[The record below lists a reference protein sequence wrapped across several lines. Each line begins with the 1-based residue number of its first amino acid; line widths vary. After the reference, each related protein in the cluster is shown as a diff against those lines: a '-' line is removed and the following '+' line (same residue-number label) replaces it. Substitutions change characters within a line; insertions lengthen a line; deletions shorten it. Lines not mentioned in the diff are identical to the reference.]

1 MDKTRDMDAKEKLI
15 SLLRSIGLNQY
26 EASAYACLLLFGEA
40 TAGEL
45 SNRANIPR
53 PRVYDIINRL
63 QKKGFVVVQP
73 GRPVRYRAVP
83 PEEAIDA
90 YIKLKEEEFK
100 QEVDRIRKLAHEI
113 SRWGAG
119 RRSIEQPRGF
129 WLLNTDT
136 LLRSR
141 MESLISSSSKEV
153 VVTLTPEFLAEYG
166 NTLIPLLE
174 DAAARGIR
182 VRVIAPKNRIGSFAF
197 EGDVEIVETDQEL
210 PPAIFV
216 DGKRSI
222 LAVPGGKQAILVEH
236 PEFSRSLKQIIESHA
251 ELF

>member
-1 MDKTRDMDAKEKLI
+1 MDAKEKLI

-26 EASAYACLLLFGEA
+26 EASAYASLLLFGEA

-45 SNRANIPR
+45 SNRAAIPR

-63 QKKGFVVVQP
+63 EKKGFVVVQP

-83 PEEAIDA
+83 PEEAISA
-90 YIKLKEEEFK
+90 YIKLKEQEFK
-100 QEVDRIRKLAHEI
+100 QEVERIKKLAQEI
-113 SRWGAG
+113 SRWNTG
-119 RRSIEQPRGF
+119 RREMEQPKGF

-141 MESLISSSSKEV
+141 MQHLISSSSREV

-166 NTLIPLLE
+166 NTLLPLLE
-174 DAAARGIR
+174 EAAAKG
-182 VRVIAPKNRIGSFAF
+182 VRVKVIVPKNRIGSFAF
-197 EGDVEIVETDQEL
+197 EGDIEIIETDQEL

-216 DGKRSI
+216 DGKKSI

-236 PEFSRSLKQIIESHA
+236 PEFSMSLKRIIENHA
-251 ELF
+251 EFF